1 MSFRQ
6 NGQSNAPWIRV
17 PRESAVLKI
26 TIEQEATT
34 TMFKVEGKLAGPWVA
49 ELEQCW
55 RAAMNT
61 TGGRSLKVHL
71 RAVSFIDAAGKSLLA
86 EMHRHGAEL
95 VAEGCMTKAIV
106 AQIVAEKSETVSRPG
121 FGPWGKNS
129 LTVLLLIA
137 ALGFGWDLRGQDKP
151 PVRLTLR
158 EAVGLALKQNPQVQI
173 AVLSL
178 AQSEQDRT
186 IARSALMP
194 QAQLEVLDLVRR
206 ENLEAT
212 IGRRIPGF
220 PQHVGP
226 LQVFQAGPQFSMPLL
241 DLTLW
246 RRWQAS
252 REGVRASEADQQ
264 SVREQVALLVVSQYL
279 GCLRAGADVRA
290 AQSRVELAQALYKQ
304 AADLQKQGAGTGID
318 TLRANVVLQNE
329 KQRLIEA
336 ETQRE
341 TTIYGLVRLL
351 NLDPRQS
358 IELGDEL
365 SFFETPEFRAEQSLE
380 QAWTARPEMR
390 ALGAREQAA
399 HYQKHAASESRFPA
413 MRFIGSWSYMGIS
426 APSAIP
432 TYQYQVEVD
441 MPLFTSGRIRAQISR
456 ADLELKKIAQQR
468 EDLRN
473 QIALEVKTALA
484 QLQAARNE
492 VDVANLGAQLAKEE
506 VSQARDRFEA
516 GVANNVEVIQAQ
528 DALARANDNQI
539 AALYRYNQSRADLA
553 RAAGQM
559 ESVFTK

>member
-61 TGGRSLKVHL
+61 TGGRSVKVHL

-151 PVRLTLR
+151 SVRLTLR

-186 IARSALMP
+186 IARSALLP
-194 QAQLEVLDLVRR
+194 QAQLEVLELVRR

-304 AADLQKQGAGTGID
+304 AGDLQKHGVGTGID
-318 TLRANVVLQNE
+318 TLRSNVEVQNE
-329 KQRLIEA
+329 KQRLILA
-336 ETQRE
+336 ETSQK
-341 TTIYGLVRLL
+341 TALYALVRLL
-351 NLDPRQS
+351 NLDPRQP
-358 IELGDEL
+358 IELGDAM
-365 SFFETPEFRAEQSLE
+365 SFFETPEFHPAQNLDRAW
-380 QAWTARPEMR
+380 AARPEMR
-390 ALGAREQAA
+390 ALAARQRAA
-399 HYQKHAASESRFPA
+399 HEQKRAASESRLPA
-413 MRFIGSWSYMGIS
+413 IRFVGSWAYEGIS
-426 APSAIP
+426 VSSGIP
-432 TYQYQVEVD
+432 VYQYQVGVD
-441 MPLFTSGRIRAQISR
+441 MPLFTGGRIRAEVAR
-456 ADLELKKIAQQR
+456 AEVELKKLGQEH
-468 EDLRN
+468 EDLRS
-473 QIALEVKTALA
+473 QIALEVKTANANLDS
-484 QLQAARNE
+484 ARHQ
-492 VDVANLGAQLAKEE
+492 VDVANLGVQLAREE
-506 VSQARDRFEA
+506 VSQARDRFNA
-516 GVANNVEVIQAQ
+516 GVVNNIEVISAQ

-539 AALYRYNQSRADLA
+539 AALYLYNQARADLA
-553 RAAGQM
+553 RSIGQM
-559 ESVFTK
+559 ELLYAK